1 MSFTIGTRAK
11 KPVKYLF
18 LIMFGFI
25 TFFPVF
31 WMFYTSLKSNQEVM
45 MNTFS
50 LPTRL
55 HFENYIKAWKTAKID
70 VYFLNSVIVSVAAVI
85 LTTLVAAPA
94 AFILSKF
101 KFGMRGFIYSIFI
114 VGMLIPMQTVL
125 VPLFLQMKIL
135 GLLDKL
141 LSMILSYTAFCLP
154 MSIFILESF
163 IRSLPDSIIEAAVL
177 DGASMKRIFAQIVFP
192 LSSPAIATVSIL
204 NFLTNWKEFS
214 LALIFISKDS
224 KKTLPLGLYNFIGA
238 YSTDYSQL
246 MAAMVIAS
254 LPLMI
259 IYLILQD
266 QIINGMTDGAVK
278 S

>member
-1 MSFTIGTRAK
+1 MPSTIRIRAK
-11 KPVKYLF
+11 KTLKYLF
-18 LIMFGFI
+18 LIVFGFI
-25 TFFPVF
+25 TFFPVI

-45 MNTFS
+45 MDTFS

-101 KFGMRGFIYSIFI
+101 KFRVRGFIYSIFI

-125 VPLFLQMKIL
+125 VPLFLQMKTL

-141 LSMILSYTAFCLP
+141 SSMILSYTAFSLP

>member
-1 MSFTIGTRAK
+1 MSFTIRIRTK
-11 KPVKYLF
+11 KTVKYLF
-18 LIMFGFI
+18 LIVFGFI

-45 MNTFS
+45 MDTFS
-50 LPTRL
+50 LPSRL
-55 HFENYIKAWKTAKID
+55 HFENYIKAWKTAKIG
-70 VYFLNSVIVSVAAVI
+70 VYFLNSVVVSVAAVI
-85 LTTLVAAPA
+85 LTTLVAASA

-101 KFGMRGFIYSIFI
+101 KFRMRGFIYSFFI

-125 VPLFLQMKIL
+125 VPLFLQMKTL

-141 LSMILSYTAFCLP
+141 SSMVLSYTAFCLP

-177 DGASMKRIFAQIVFP
+177 DGASMKRIFAQIIFP
-192 LSSPAIATVSIL
+192 LTTPAIATVSIL

>member
-1 MSFTIGTRAK
+1 
-11 KPVKYLF
+11 
-18 LIMFGFI
+18 
-25 TFFPVF
+25 
-31 WMFYTSLKSNQEVM
+31 
-45 MNTFS
+45 
-50 LPTRL
+50 L

-101 KFGMRGFIYSIFI
+101 KFRVRGFIYSIFI

-125 VPLFLQMKIL
+125 VPLFLQMKTL

-141 LSMILSYTAFCLP
+141 SSMILSYTAFSLP

>member
-1 MSFTIGTRAK
+1 MSFAIEIRAK
-11 KPVKYLF
+11 KTVKYLF
-18 LIMFGFI
+18 LIVFGFI

-45 MNTFS
+45 MDTFS

-55 HFENYIKAWKTAKID
+55 HFENYIKAWETAKID

-125 VPLFLQMKIL
+125 VPLFLQMKAL

-141 LSMILSYTAFCLP
+141 SSMILSYTAFCLP
-154 MSIFILESF
+154 MSIFILEGF

-177 DGASMKRIFAQIVFP
+177 DGASMKRIFAQIIFP
-192 LSSPAIATVSIL
+192 LASPAIATVSIL

-214 LALIFISKDS
+214 LALIFISKDP